1 MLLLS
6 VPTNRLVV
14 PALPVSFYSME
25 EKPRLRCLFSLCQKA
40 STGTFCAVPVGSRG
54 RLVLLPYPVAEA
66 LLSTS
71 RRHRRGLRGQ
81 RLLPLRNRVGNARAG
96 GDDGGRGRVALD
108 EAREAG
114 SATQVAVVGGERGAE
129 EDATRLVPAGLL
141 DSEL

>member
-14 PALPVSFYSME
+14 PALPVSFYAME

-71 RRHRRGLRGQ
+71 RRHRRGSTRSTSPPPPEPSGKCTS
-81 RLLPLRNRVGNARAG
+81 R
-96 GDDGGRGRVALD
+96 RGR
-108 EAREAG
+108 
-114 SATQVAVVGGERGAE
+114 RGPWE
-129 EDATRLVPAGLL
+129 SR
-141 DSEL
+141 S

>member
-71 RRHRRGLRGQ
+71 RRHRRVYAVNVSSPSGTEWEMHEQEGTTGAVGESLLMKHVKRAVQ
-81 RLLPLRNRVGNARAG
+81 RKSPWWEGREERKKTPLAWYRQGC
-96 GDDGGRGRVALD
+96 
-108 EAREAG
+108 
-114 SATQVAVVGGERGAE
+114 
-129 EDATRLVPAGLL
+129 
-141 DSEL
+141 